1 MQHCSDLSRVAVQER
16 AGQSGRAVGI
26 AAGAGRRPALRRRL
40 LGPACD
46 ARPVETKDTGRV
58 EAFSD
63 GVFAIAIT
71 LLVLEIRIPQAHTAT
86 DLWRALG
93 AQWPS
98 YFAYV
103 VSFLVI
109 GVVWVNH
116 HALFSYLARIDRS
129 LMFINL
135 LLLMLISA
143 LPFPTALVAQN
154 LRNGSAANVAAAV
167 YGAVMVGQAVTF
179 TVFWNYATNTGH
191 CFDARVDI
199 AAARAARWRFEV
211 GLVVYPLTVALA
223 FLSAPAALGI
233 HGLLALYYAF
243 NQLQVPLLDPPAR

>member
-1 MQHCSDLSRVAVQER
+1 M
-16 AGQSGRAVGI
+16 
-26 AAGAGRRPALRRRL
+26 
-40 LGPACD
+40 
-46 ARPVETKDTGRV
+46 ETTDTGRI

-71 LLVLEIRIPQAHTAT
+71 LLVLEIKIPQAHGAAE
-86 DLWRALG
+86 LWRALG

-116 HALFSYLARIDRS
+116 HALFAHLATVDRT
-129 LMFINL
+129 LMFLNL
-135 LLLMLISA
+135 LLLMLISV
-143 LPFPTALVAQN
+143 LPFPTAVVAQN

-167 YGAVMVGQAVTF
+167 YGGVMVGQAVLF
-179 TVFWNYATNTGH
+179 SVFWNYATRTGR
-191 CFDARVDI
+191 CFDAWVDVP
-199 AAARAARWRFEV
+199 AARAARWRFEV
-211 GLVVYPLTVALA
+211 GLVVYPLTVGLA
-223 FLSAPAALGI
+223 FLSAPAALAV

-243 NQLQVPLLDPPAR
+243 NQVRVPLLAQGR

>member
-1 MQHCSDLSRVAVQER
+1 M
-16 AGQSGRAVGI
+16 
-26 AAGAGRRPALRRRL
+26 
-40 LGPACD
+40 
-46 ARPVETKDTGRV
+46 ETTDTGRI

-71 LLVLEIRIPQAHTAT
+71 LLVLEIRIPQAHGAAE
-86 DLWRALG
+86 LWRALG
-93 AQWPS
+93 EQWPS

-116 HALFSYLARIDRS
+116 HTLFGYLARIDRT
-129 LMFINL
+129 LMFVNL

-167 YGAVMVGQAVTF
+167 YGGVMVGQAVVF
-179 TVFWNYATNTGH
+179 GVFWNYATRTGH
-191 CFDARVDI
+191 CFDERVDV
-199 AAARAARWRFEV
+199 AAARAGRWRFEL
-211 GLVVYPLTVALA
+211 GLAVYPLTVGLA
-223 FLSAPAALGI
+223 FLSAPAALAV

-243 NQLQVPLLDPPAR
+243 NQVRVPMLDR

>member
-1 MQHCSDLSRVAVQER
+1 M
-16 AGQSGRAVGI
+16 
-26 AAGAGRRPALRRRL
+26 
-40 LGPACD
+40 
-46 ARPVETKDTGRV
+46 ETTDTGRI

-71 LLVLEIRIPQAHTAT
+71 LLVLEIRIPQAHGAAE
-86 DLWRALG
+86 LWRALG
-93 AQWPS
+93 EQWPS

-116 HALFSYLARIDRS
+116 HTLFGYLARIDRT
-129 LMFINL
+129 LMFVNL

-167 YGAVMVGQAVTF
+167 YGGVMVGQAV
-179 TVFWNYATNTGH
+179 VFGVFCNYATRTGH
-191 CFDARVDI
+191 CFDERVDV
-199 AAARAARWRFEV
+199 AAARAGRWRFEL
-211 GLVVYPLTVALA
+211 GLAVYPLTVGLA
-223 FLSAPAALGI
+223 FLSAPAALAV

-243 NQLQVPLLDPPAR
+243 NQVRVPMLDR

>member
-1 MQHCSDLSRVAVQER
+1 M
-16 AGQSGRAVGI
+16 
-26 AAGAGRRPALRRRL
+26 
-40 LGPACD
+40 
-46 ARPVETKDTGRV
+46 ETRDTGRI

-71 LLVLEIRIPQAHTAT
+71 LLVLEIKIPQAHGAAE
-86 DLWRALG
+86 LWRALG

-116 HALFSYLARIDRS
+116 HTLFAHLARVDRT
-129 LMFINL
+129 LMFLNL
-135 LLLMLISA
+135 LLLMLISV
-143 LPFPTALVAQN
+143 LPFPTAVVAQN

-167 YGAVMVGQAVTF
+167 YGAVMVGQAVLF
-179 TVFWNYATNTGH
+179 SAFWNHVTRTGR
-191 CFDARVDI
+191 CFDEQVDVP
-199 AAARAARWRFEV
+199 AARAARWRFEL

-223 FLSAPAALGI
+223 FLSAPAALAV
-233 HGLLALYYAF
+233 HGLLAVYYGF
-243 NQLQVPLLDPPAR
+243 NQVRVPLLAQGA